1 VIDVETGEVMGR
13 SFVEINYVGA
23 EGVKEASKIAVKNL
37 ALK

>member
-1 VIDVETGEVMGR
+1 VIDVETGEVMGC

-23 EGVKEASKIAVKNL
+23 KGAKKVSKIAVKNL